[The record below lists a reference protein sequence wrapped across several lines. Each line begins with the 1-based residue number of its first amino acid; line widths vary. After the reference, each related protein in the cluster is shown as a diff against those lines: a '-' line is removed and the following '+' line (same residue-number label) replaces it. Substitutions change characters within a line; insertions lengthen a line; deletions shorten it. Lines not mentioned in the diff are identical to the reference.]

1 MSYWNVPLS
10 VARFAAEHFAKGLLP
25 LSTGN
30 GIASFSSWLKRQI
43 LVFLSIAQR
52 SRCGNSRREVTSY
65 KPPLSDNDGS
75 AATRPID
82 CVRIAEAVSA
92 AHAHNDQAA
101 SVMAPSRVLRRVNVK
116 RAFMTS
122 SCSHQCGPRS
132 HGPHSRQGG
141 RAACPWLSQNQEV
154 MARSSAITCVLG

>member
-1 MSYWNVPLS
+1 MSYRNVPLS
-10 VARFAAEHFAKGLLP
+10 VVRFAAEHFAKGLLS

-30 GIASFSSWLKRQI
+30 GIAAFSSWLRQI
-43 LVFLSIAQR
+43 LVFLLIAQR

-65 KPPLSDNDGS
+65 KPPLSDNNGS

-82 CVRIAEAVSA
+82 CVRIAEAVIA

-101 SVMAPSRVLRRVNVK
+101 SVVAPSRVLRRVNVR

-122 SCSHQCGPRS
+122 SCSITAVLDLTGRI
-132 HGPHSRQGG
+132 RGG
-141 RAACPWLSQNQEV
+141 ANERL
-154 MARSSAITCVLG
+154 

>member
-1 MSYWNVPLS
+1 MSYWNLPLS
-10 VARFAAEHFAKGLLP
+10 VVRFAAEHFAKGLLP

-65 KPPLSDNDGS
+65 KPPLSDNNGS

-82 CVRIAEAVSA
+82 CVRIAEAVIA

-101 SVMAPSRVLRRVNVK
+101 SVVAPSRVLRRVNVK

-132 HGPHSRQGG
+132 HGPHSRFFFQAEDGIRDYKVTG
-141 RAACPWLSQNQEV
+141 VQ
-154 MARSSAITCVLG
+154 TCALPI

>member
-10 VARFAAEHFAKGLLP
+10 VVRFAAEHFAKGLLP

-43 LVFLSIAQR
+43 LVFLSIA

-65 KPPLSDNDGS
+65 KPPLSDNNGS

-82 CVRIAEAVSA
+82 CVRIAEAVIA

-101 SVMAPSRVLRRVNVK
+101 IVVAPSRVLRRVNVK
-116 RAFMTS
+116 RTFMTS
-122 SCSHQCGPRS
+122 SFSHQCGPRS
-132 HGPHSRQGG
+132 QEPPSREGS
-141 RAACPWLSQNQEV
+141 RAA
-154 MARSSAITCVLG
+154 

>member
-10 VARFAAEHFAKGLLP
+10 VVRFSAEHSAKGLLP
-25 LSTGN
+25 LITGN

-65 KPPLSDNDGS
+65 KPPLSDNNGS

-82 CVRIAEAVSA
+82 CVRIAETVIA

-101 SVMAPSRVLRRVNVK
+101 SVVAPSRVLRRVNVR

-122 SCSHQCGPRS
+122 SCSITAVLNLTGRI
-132 HGPHSRQGG
+132 HGGANERLDR
-141 RAACPWLSQNQEV
+141 RARKNRKAWRGHPP
-154 MARSSAITCVLG
+154 SA

>member
-1 MSYWNVPLS
+1 MSYWKVPLS
-10 VARFAAEHFAKGLLP
+10 VVRCAAEHFAKGLLS

-30 GIASFSSWLKRQI
+30 GIGSFSSWLKRQI

-65 KPPLSDNDGS
+65 KPPLSDNNGS

-82 CVRIAEAVSA
+82 CVRIAEAVIA
-92 AHAHNDQAA
+92 AHAHNDQA
-101 SVMAPSRVLRRVNVK
+101 PSRVLRRLNVK

-122 SCSHQCGPRS
+122 SCSHKYGPRS
-132 HGPHSRQGG
+132 HGLRSCSWMFASRYDSGHAG
-141 RAACPWLSQNQEV
+141 PPDFRIA
-154 MARSSAITCVLG
+154 